1 MTGPLGAAAAVLGPG
16 GALERVVPG
25 YEHRAEQL
33 TLAGR
38 VEAALQQKR
47 FLIAEA
53 GTGTGKTLAYL
64 VPALQSGRRVVV
76 STATK
81 TLQEQIFF
89 KDIELVARAL
99 GRPVRAA
106 YMKGRNNYLCKLRWA
121 EWSRQPSFAFRNEAT
136 HAAALREWA
145 EATETGDRS
154 ELLLPEPLHVFR
166 DVSVTSE
173 SSLGQK
179 CPKHD
184 ECFVTKMRR
193 EAAAAELVIVN
204 HHLFCADLALR
215 TRGDGASG
223 SYEAEVI
230 PRYDAVIFDEA
241 HALEEAATQ
250 HFGVEVSSHRL
261 DELCR
266 DARKAAPKAGGL
278 GPALLD
284 RTARLE
290 ERAAGFF
297 HEAFARLGLVDRGG
311 GEGGGGAVRLEGDG
325 IDAALLE
332 RNALEDALGDLRET
346 ANLAGEGEEEPEP
359 EVAALARR
367 CAELRT
373 DLGFVCEPDPSRA
386 FVHFAERRG
395 RGAYLR
401 AAPVEAGPELF
412 ARLRRTVDTAIFTS
426 ATLAV
431 AGSFWFAR
439 SRLGLARV
447 KDGPEIEELAVGSP
461 FDYRTQAALY
471 LPAEMPEPAQPSF
484 LPAAAKEIE
493 ALVTLFGGRAF
504 VLTTSVR
511 ALSYLHDA
519 LAAKLP
525 FQVLRQGE
533 LPKAELLLRFRE
545 RPSVLF
551 ATASFWEGVD
561 VPGDAL
567 SLVILDKL
575 PFASP
580 GDPLIA
586 ARVDALKARG
596 LDAFATFQVPSA
608 AISLRQGFGRLV
620 RTRQDRGVVALLD
633 PRIRTKGYG
642 RRLLQAL
649 PDCPRLHS
657 LEEVAAFA
665 ATLTAP
671 A

>member
-1 MTGPLGAAAAVLGPG
+1 MTGPLGAAAMVLGPG

-25 YEHRAEQL
+25 YEHRQEQL

-89 KDIELVARAL
+89 KDVELVARAL

-106 YMKGRNNYLCKLRWA
+106 YMKGRSNYLCKLRWG
-121 EWSRQPSFAFRNEAT
+121 EWSRQPSFAFRNEIPHST
-136 HAAALREWA
+136 ALREWA
-145 EATETGDRS
+145 DTTETGDRS

-166 DVSVTSE
+166 DVSATSE
-173 SSLGQK
+173 SCLGQK
-179 CPKHD
+179 CPKYED
-184 ECFVTKMRR
+184 CFVTKMRR
-193 EAAAAELVIVN
+193 GAADAELVIVN

-215 TRGDGASG
+215 TRGDGAAVSF
-223 SYEAEVI
+223 EAEVI

-266 DARKAAPKAGGL
+266 DARKAASKAGGR

-297 HEAFARLGLVDRGG
+297 HAAFARLGLGDRG

-325 IDAALLE
+325 IEEALLE
-332 RNALEDALGDLRET
+332 RHALEDALGDLRET
-346 ANLAGEGEEEPEP
+346 ATFADDEEPEP
-359 EVAALARR
+359 EVASIARR
-367 CAELRT
+367 CAELRS
-373 DLGFVCEPDPSRA
+373 DLGFVCEPAPTRA

-395 RGAYLR
+395 RGSFLR

-412 ARLRRTVDTAIFTS
+412 ARLRRAVDTAVFTS

-439 SRLGLARV
+439 SRLGLAKV

-461 FDYRTQAALY
+461 FDYATQAALY
-471 LPAEMPEPAQPSF
+471 LPANMPEPSQPSF
-484 LPAAAKEIE
+484 LPAAAKEVE
-493 ALVTLFGGRAF
+493 ALVELFGGRAF

-511 ALSYLHDA
+511 ALQHLHDA

-525 FQVLRQGE
+525 YQVLRQGE

-608 AISLRQGFGRLV
+608 AIALRQGFGRLV
-620 RTRQDRGVVALLD
+620 RTRLDRGVVALLD
-633 PRIRTKGYG
+633 PRVRTKGYG

-649 PDCPRLHS
+649 PECPRLDS
-657 LEEVAAFA
+657 LDEVRAFA
-665 ATLTAP
+665 ATLTAS